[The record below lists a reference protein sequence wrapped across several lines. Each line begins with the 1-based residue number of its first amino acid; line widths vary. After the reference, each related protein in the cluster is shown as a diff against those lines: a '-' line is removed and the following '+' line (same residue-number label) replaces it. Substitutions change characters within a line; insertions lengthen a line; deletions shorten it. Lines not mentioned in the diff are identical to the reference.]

1 MSKAQIP
8 KNQTDKQIKDSRN
21 LKKIQGMIRQTHSG
35 GGSPITSVLGAS
47 SPSVSASV
55 GGVATLKT
63 AGDTMMGPIAFST
76 KTVVIADNTINIG
89 PTASYSSHVIV
100 TGVNNTINTIS
111 GTAFQGQILFLEGT
125 STRTYTIGTT
135 GNITTLTGSAMTLTN
150 TNVMV
155 FIYDITQ
162 APAGRWQMVTSG
174 SSSGGGVSNWSDI
187 TINTTKNMGGY
198 GLTNL
203 GSIISTANDTYDLGS
218 GSGNWNQLFVNSI
231 RLQNDGPDAE
241 STAYQIYKRA
251 GSIKYDVP
259 TASYHEFNVGQLP
272 RFSVSSTGTFTVGHH
287 ALTGMLTV
295 EDALYANS
303 AYTTIVSAETTIDS
317 TVTTIDSTFIN
328 IGTTFTAIPANSHR
342 VTFNSY
348 INSDLIPADPLQD
361 LGNSSY
367 PWNTLR
373 VMAIKCAITSSFNI
387 NTAGEG
393 VNESLNLVNNSTNSG
408 GSINL
413 STGNNGQISLVS
425 GEVVFGNSASDQTAT
440 SFIPFTF
447 NSIVKFSKR
456 NISTTTSLTDNN
468 PSSSSASIIRL
479 HGTSTF
485 TVTLPDATLVTGLM
499 YIFWKETGTGT
510 VTIDG
515 YASQTINGSANVA
528 LTSAYSV
535 LRIISNGTLW
545 MQI

>member
-35 GGSPITSVLGAS
+35 SGSPITSVLGAS

-76 KTVVIADNTINIG
+76 KTVAIASNTIDIG

-111 GTAFQGQILFLEGT
+111 GAAFQGQILFLEGT
-125 STRTYTIGTT
+125 LTRTYTIGTT
-135 GNITTLTGSAMTLTN
+135 ENIKTLTGSSMTLSD
-150 TNVMV
+150 TNVMI
-155 FIYDITQ
+155 FIYDHTQ
-162 APAGRWQMVTSG
+162 SKWQMVTSG
-174 SSSGGGVSNWSDI
+174 TSGGGSSSWSDI

-203 GSIISTANDTYDLGS
+203 GSIISAANDTYDLGS
-218 GSGNWNQLFVNSI
+218 GSGNWKQLFVNSI
-231 RLQNDGPDAE
+231 RLQNDGPDAG
-241 STAYQIYKRA
+241 STAYQIYKSA
-251 GSIKYDVP
+251 GSIKYNVP
-259 TASYHEFNVGQLP
+259 TASYHEFNVGQTP
-272 RFSVSSTGTFTVGHH
+272 KFTVSSTGTITAGSHT
-287 ALTGMLTV
+287 LTGMLTV
-295 EDALYANS
+295 LDALSANS
-303 AYTTIVSAETTIDS
+303 GDTTIVSA
-317 TVTTIDSTFIN
+317 VTTIDSTLIN
-328 IGTTFTAIPANSHR
+328 IGTTFTAIPANSDK

-348 INSDLIPADPLQD
+348 INSDLIPADYLQD
-361 LGNSSY
+361 LGNSSF

-373 VMAIKCAITSSFNI
+373 VMAIKCALTSSFNI

-393 VNESLNLVNNSTNSG
+393 VNESLNLVNNSTDNG
-408 GSINL
+408 GFINL

-425 GEVVFGNSASDQTAT
+425 GQVFFGNSASDQTAT

-456 NISTTTSLTDNN
+456 NISTTTSLTDNS